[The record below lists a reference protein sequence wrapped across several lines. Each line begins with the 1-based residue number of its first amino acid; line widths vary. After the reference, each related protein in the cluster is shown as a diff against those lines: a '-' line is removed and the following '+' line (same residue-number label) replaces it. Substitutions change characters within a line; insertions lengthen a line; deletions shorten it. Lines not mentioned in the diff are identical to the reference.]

1 MSDMRPKLDFTI
13 NIGNIISVVVLII
26 MLFQMNNKVVEQLTD
41 MKLKVDM
48 MWQTFSI
55 TAKNR

>member
-41 MKLKVDM
+41 MKLKVDL

>member
-1 MSDMRPKLDFTI
+1 MRPKLDFTI

-41 MKLKVDM
+41 MKLKVDL